1 MRGQVVDVFN
11 LGQKVRI
18 SAVFTGED
26 GEAADP
32 SAVYAVVKEPG
43 EAAATY
49 TYGTDPEVVK
59 DSVGNYHVDQALE
72 TAGIW
77 AVRWYSMGNVQ
88 AGSADTLIRVRE
100 TVTD

>member
-1 MRGQVVDVFN
+1 MEVYN

-18 SAVFTGED
+18 TAVFTDED
-26 GEAADP
+26 GEAGDP

-43 EAAATY
+43 EAAVTY
-49 TYGTDPEVVK
+49 TYGTDAEVVK
-59 DSVGNYHVDQALE
+59 DSVGNYHLDQALDRP
-72 TAGIW
+72 GIW
-77 AVRWYSMGNVQ
+77 AARWYSTGNVQ